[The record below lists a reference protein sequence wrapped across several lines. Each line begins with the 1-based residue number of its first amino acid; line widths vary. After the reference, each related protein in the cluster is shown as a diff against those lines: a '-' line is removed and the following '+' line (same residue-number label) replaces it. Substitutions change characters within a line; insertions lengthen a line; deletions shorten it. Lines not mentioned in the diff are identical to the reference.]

1 VLAVILVSQLMV
13 VLDAS
18 IVNIALPDIRTALGF
33 SAEDLSWVV
42 NAYTLT
48 FGGLLLLGAR
58 AGDLLG
64 RRRTFPGGY
73 QRVRGR
79 VAGRWAGHLRRDVAG
94 CPSHPG
100 RRRALAA
107 PAALALLMT
116 LFPEPRER
124 TRAIGLFTAVS
135 IGGATIG
142 LVAGGM
148 LTQWVSWRWVF
159 FVNVPIG
166 LALIGAAA
174 LVLTETP
181 RRTGHFDI
189 AGALT
194 STAGM
199 TALVYGFV
207 RAAEDGWSDTWTI
220 GVFAM
225 GALLLGTFLAIERR
239 AAAPITPLRLF
250 ADRTRASSYLVRL
263 LLVAGMMGM
272 FFF

>member
-1 VLAVILVSQLMV
+1 
-13 VLDAS
+13 
-18 IVNIALPDIRTALGF
+18 
-33 SAEDLSWVV
+33 LSWVV

-64 RRRTFPGGY
+64 RRRTFLIGIGVFVAASLAGGLATS
-73 QRVRGR
+73 GGTLL
-79 VAGRWAGHLRRDVAG
+79 AA
-94 CPSHPG
+94 
-100 RRRALAA
+100 RAIQGVGGAFAA

-181 RRTGHFDI
+181 RRTGH
-189 AGALT
+189 
-194 STAGM
+194 
-199 TALVYGFV
+199 
-207 RAAEDGWSDTWTI
+207 
-220 GVFAM
+220 
-225 GALLLGTFLAIERR
+225 
-239 AAAPITPLRLF
+239 
-250 ADRTRASSYLVRL
+250 
-263 LLVAGMMGM
+263 
-272 FFF
+272 